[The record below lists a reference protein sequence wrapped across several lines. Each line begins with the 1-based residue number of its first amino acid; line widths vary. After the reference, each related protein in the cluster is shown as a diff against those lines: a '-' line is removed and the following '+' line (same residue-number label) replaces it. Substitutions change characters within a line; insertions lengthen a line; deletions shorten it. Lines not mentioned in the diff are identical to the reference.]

1 MIEELKCLLS
11 ENLDNRFPVSLLNI
25 CAFLL
30 DPSQLKIDIS
40 SYLAHCQKNKES
52 ILSKIIKKFKINH
65 VTEGSATRNVSALS
79 PSPSCTLIT
88 TATSSASMK
97 RNLSVESLNPPVQNL
112 KKQRKFNSKTQINTI
127 VWF

>member
-1 MIEELKCLLS
+1 MESSAIEELKCLVS
-11 ENLDNRFPVSLLNI
+11 ENLDNRFPVSPLNI

-30 DPSQLKIDIS
+30 DPSELKIDIS
-40 SYLAHCQKNKES
+40 SYLAHCQTNKES

-65 VTEGSATRNVSALS
+65 ITEGSTTNNASALS

-88 TATSSASMK
+88 TTTSSASMK

-112 KKQRKFNSKTQINTI
+112 KKLKEK
-127 VWF
+127 